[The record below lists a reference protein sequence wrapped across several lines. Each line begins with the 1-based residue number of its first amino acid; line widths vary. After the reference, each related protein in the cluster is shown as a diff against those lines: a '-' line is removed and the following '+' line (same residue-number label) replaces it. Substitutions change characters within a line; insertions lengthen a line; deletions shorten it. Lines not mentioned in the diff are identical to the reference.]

1 MIFFEIALDICEI
14 RGIILASRSPW
25 AGTFKTIPNYTVCK
39 KETFVV
45 TPKTARP
52 DEKSRHK
59 RLALIKKRYWD
70 IILRPREEI
79 EIDLQD
85 ALLEEEEFEQIPA

>member
-1 MIFFEIALDICEI
+1 M
-14 RGIILASRSPW
+14 
-25 AGTFKTIPNYTVCK
+25 
-39 KETFVV
+39 